1 MYLFRNRF
9 LLIRCIYI
17 YIYVNNSVEYSKA
30 SFLTNKHIF
39 NR

>member
-9 LLIRCIYI
+9 LLIRC
-17 YIYVNNSVEYSKA
+17 IYVNNSVEYSKA